1 MPVWLVRLEP
11 CRDRCGTTPG
21 EFGRLLEALAPLVVV
36 DRAERAAWPGRKR
49 APGAGR
55 PGHPFWVRLVVA
67 LTHAWQGT
75 SVRKT
80 AANCGVHER
89 SVRRYRDELERL
101 LLRAGLQAR
110 WPDGHRGPVRTTGEL
125 AGWLRATAEADPQ
138 AFVIVDGTE
147 IRRARPGGWAAQRP
161 AYSSKSHQHA
171 VKATVVATSE
181 GEPVWFAANPTG
193 EGRTHDITMLRR
205 QHGLLD
211 ALRDAEI
218 AVVADLGYEGL
229 HHDLGDRAWAPKRRP
244 PRQGGQP
251 AGRLSRDEKI
261 YNHALA
267 QARIRVEHAIRYAK
281 RWGALQRWRRDP
293 DKLDATGQA
302 LVNLCSILAG

>member
-1 MPVWLVRLEP
+1 MLEV
-11 CRDRCGTTPG
+11 
-21 EFGRLLEALAPLVVV
+21 LAPLSVV
-36 DRAERAAWPGRKR
+36 DRAERAAWPGRRR

-55 PGHPFWVRLVVA
+55 PGHPLWVRLVVA

-89 SVRRYRDELERL
+89 SVRRHRDELERL
-101 LLRAGLQAR
+101 LLRAGWQAR
-110 WPDGHRGPVRTTGEL
+110 WPGGQRAPVRSTGEL
-125 AGWLRATAEADPQ
+125 AGWLRATVEADPE

-147 IRRARPGGWAAQRP
+147 IRRARPGGWEAQRL
-161 AYSSKSHQHA
+161 AYSCRTHQHA
-171 VKATVVATSE
+171 VKATVVATPD
-181 GEPVWFAANPTG
+181 GTPVWFAANPTG

-205 QHGLLD
+205 QQGLLD

-218 AVVADLGYEGL
+218 AVVGDLGYEGL

-244 PRQGGQP
+244 PRPHG
-251 AGRLSRDEKI
+251 GRLSRDERL

-267 QARIRVEHAIRYAK
+267 QARIRVEHAIRHAK

-293 DKLDATGQA
+293 DKLGDTGQA
-302 LVNLCSILAG
+302 LVNLSSILAG